1 MELTELRARIQEAFT
16 GSKDDLDAV
25 IAIVEEDRVI
35 FPFNEY
41 EHEKLQG
48 LSDVFRIVV
57 NHRYT
62 YITFLD
68 LKIGDEV
75 IVPSPS
81 WLSDVNPTWTA
92 TVTKLESD
100 YDGYCLRVIS
110 KI

>member
-1 MELTELRARIQEAFT
+1 MNDNVQVMEETQTE
-16 GSKDDLDAV
+16 K
-25 IAIVEEDRVI
+25 
-35 FPFNEY
+35 
-41 EHEKLQG
+41 
-48 LSDVFRIVV
+48 RIVV

-62 YITFLD
+62 YITLLD

-92 TVTKLESD
+92 TVTKLTSD

-110 KI
+110 KIQK